1 MQVCA
6 IGQRAVPVKR
16 KFNLRRCLSQNAKRS
31 EVVWV
36 FRYGIRFR
44 KFTLDH
50 QLAHCKMHNSIHT
63 PLVPEWMMALRYSA
77 AGLVQNLLSAIE
89 HSDWRGLGFVLA
101 IKALY
106 VSARALRIV
115 AQSHVLQEHFQEN
128 SITNIG
134 ICMASV

>member
-1 MQVCA
+1 
-6 IGQRAVPVKR
+6 
-16 KFNLRRCLSQNAKRS
+16 
-31 EVVWV
+31 
-36 FRYGIRFR
+36 
-44 KFTLDH
+44 
-50 QLAHCKMHNSIHT
+50 MHK
-63 PLVPEWMMALRYSA
+63 AA